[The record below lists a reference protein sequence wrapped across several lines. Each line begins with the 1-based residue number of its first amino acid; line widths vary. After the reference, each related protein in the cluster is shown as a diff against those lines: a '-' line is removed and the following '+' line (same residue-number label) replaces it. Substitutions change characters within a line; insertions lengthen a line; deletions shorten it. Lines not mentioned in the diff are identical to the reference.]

1 MPEKYHI
8 ETKPVPPRRPRIGK
22 FGVVDWR
29 EDCARC
35 HNCVKKAC
43 VYDRYRQEAEYVR
56 TLETVDALF
65 FECMGCFSCVQN
77 CTKGLLRLVVN
88 PVYEALGNAYWTPEI
103 IHTTWTQAE
112 TAKIPVSGAGYRG
125 PFTGPGFDS
134 MWTDMSEIVRPTR
147 DGIHGREYISTAVD
161 LGRKPASLIFERGE
175 GVPPLRVVG
184 VPPAMRGQD
193 ALDTEDKGRMS
204 SPQISCLSIQ
214 MPLILDLP
222 SPRHTLPKLG
232 PALREA
238 AARTDIIALASPSD
252 WPFDGENIDR
262 VLPHTAFCLHPEQ
275 PVVPPQSPA
284 KTRLVETY
292 DDPDVIERIRRLKE
306 KYPGMVVSVR
316 VPLDAHGVQR
326 AIDLA
331 AQAEVE
337 VLHVVADPNGNQIG
351 VEQPLFL
358 RDMIRRIHTTLIEKG
373 IRDEITLIAGGGIA
387 LPEHMAKAIICGAD
401 VVSINLPLMIALE
414 CHLCDHCEPG
424 LPCPARLE
432 DVPFDYA
439 VGRMVNLIAAWHDQL
454 IEVMGAMGMRE
465 ARRLRGDVGR
475 AMFFEDLEEE
485 TFGKLFGTRK

>member
-35 HNCVKKAC
+35 HNCVKRAC

-56 TLETVDALF
+56 TLEAVDALF
-65 FECMGCFSCVQN
+65 FECMGCFSCIQN

-88 PVYEALGNAYWTPEI
+88 PVYQALGNEYWTPQI
-103 IHTTWTQAE
+103 IHTTWAQAE

-125 PFTGPGFDS
+125 PFSGPGFDS

-161 LGRKPASLIFERGE
+161 IGRKPAYLTFD
-175 GVPPLRVVG
+175 GV
-184 VPPAMRGQD
+184 
-193 ALDTEDKGRMS
+193 
-204 SPQISCLSIQ
+204 SPQPDAACLSIQ
-214 MPLILDLP
+214 MPLVLDVT
-222 SPRHTLPKLG
+222 SPRHTLPRLG

-238 AARTDIIALASPSD
+238 AARTGLVALARPSE
-252 WPFDGENIDR
+252 WPVAGEMAER
-262 VLPHTAFCLHPEQ
+262 LLPHTAFCLSPDEPTIVPEALAQ
-275 PVVPPQSPA
+275 T
-284 KTRLVETY
+284 KLIETW
-292 DDPDVIERIRRLKE
+292 DGPDVIDRIKRLKDQQS
-306 KYPGMVVSVR
+306 GLVVSIR
-316 VPLDAHGVQR
+316 VPLDAGGVER
-326 AIDLA
+326 AIELA
-331 AQAEVE
+331 NLPEVE
-337 VLHVVADPNGNQIG
+337 VLHVVADLNGNQIG
-351 VEQPLFL
+351 VEKPLFL
-358 RDMIRRIHTTLIEKG
+358 RDMIRRIHTTLIDSG
-373 IRDEITLIAGGGIA
+373 VRDEITLIAGGGIA
-387 LPEHMAKAIICGAD
+387 LPEHMAKAMICGAD
-401 VVSINLPLMIALE
+401 LVSIDLPLMIALE

-432 DVPFDYA
+432 DMPFDYA

-475 AMFFEDLEEE
+475 AMFFEDLEED
-485 TFGKLFGTRK
+485 TFGKLFGKRK

>member
-8 ETKPVPPRRPRIGK
+8 ETKPVPPRRPRTGK

-43 VYDRYRQEAEYVR
+43 VYDRYRQEAEYLR
-56 TLETVDALF
+56 TLDEAVDALF

-88 PVYEALGNAYWTPEI
+88 PVYQALGNEYWTPQI
-103 IHTTWTQAE
+103 IHTTWAQAE

-161 LGRKPASLIFERGE
+161 VGRKPAYLTFSGVSL
-175 GVPPLRVVG
+175 PT
-184 VPPAMRGQD
+184 D
-193 ALDTEDKGRMS
+193 AA
-204 SPQISCLSIQ
+204 CLSIQ
-214 MPLILDLP
+214 MPLVLDVT
-222 SPRHTLPKLG
+222 SPRHTLPRLG

-238 AARTDIIALASPSD
+238 ATRTDIIALARPSE
-252 WPFDGENIDR
+252 WPFAGEKAER
-262 VLPHTAFCLHPEQ
+262 LLPYTAFCLSPEA
-275 PVVPPQSPA
+275 PTVPPEVLRQ
-284 KTRLVETY
+284 TRLVEIC
-292 DDPDVIERIRRLKE
+292 DSPEAINRIRQLKDRQ
-306 KYPGMVVSVR
+306 PGPVVSIRVR
-316 VPLDAHGVQR
+316 LDARGMER
-326 AIDLA
+326 AIELA
-331 AQAEVE
+331 RMPEVE
-337 VLHVVADPNGNQIG
+337 VLHVAADANGNQIG
-351 VEQPLFL
+351 VDQPLFL
-358 RDMIRRIHTTLIEKG
+358 RDMIRRIHTTLIDNG
-373 IRDEITLIAGGGIA
+373 VRDEITLIAGGGIA

-401 VVSINLPLMIALE
+401 LVSIDLPLMIALE
-414 CHLCDHCEPG
+414 CHLCDHCAPG

-439 VGRMVNLIAAWHDQL
+439 VGRMVNLIGAWHDQL

>member
-8 ETKPVPPRRPRIGK
+8 ETKPVPPRRPRVGK

-43 VYDRYRQEAEYVR
+43 VYDRYRQEAEYLR
-56 TLETVDALF
+56 TLEAVDALF

-88 PVYEALGNAYWTPEI
+88 PVYQALGNSYWTPDI

-125 PFTGPGFDS
+125 PFSGPGFDS

-161 LGRKPASLIFERGE
+161 IGRKPAYLTF
-175 GVPPLRVVG
+175 
-184 VPPAMRGQD
+184 
-193 ALDTEDKGRMS
+193 EDKSFR
-204 SPQISCLSIQ
+204 IDASCLSIQ

-222 SPRHTLPKLG
+222 SPRHTLPRLG

-238 AARTDIIALASPSD
+238 AVRTGLIALAGPSA
-252 WPFDGENIDR
+252 WPFDGEDTDR
-262 VLPHTAFCLHPEQ
+262 VLPHTAFCLNPDQ
-275 PVVPPQSPA
+275 PVVPPESLAQ
-284 KTRLVETY
+284 TRLVETY
-292 DDPDVIERIRRLKE
+292 DGPDVIDRIKRLKDTH
-306 KYPGMVVSVR
+306 PGVVVSVR
-316 VPLDAHGVQR
+316 VPLNAEGVQR

-331 AQAEVE
+331 VLAEVE
-337 VLHVVADPNGNQIG
+337 VLHVVADLNGNQIG
-351 VEQPLFL
+351 TGSQTHDSAFGGPVENPLFL
-358 RDMIRRIHTTLIEKG
+358 KDMIRRIHTTLIEKG
-373 IRDEITLIAGGGIA
+373 IRDEVTLIAGGGVA

-401 VVSINLPLMIALE
+401 LVSIDLPLMIALE

-432 DVPFDYA
+432 DVPLDYA
-439 VGRMVNLIAAWHDQL
+439 VGRMVNLIAAWHDQF

-475 AMFFEDLEEE
+475 AMFFEDLEED
-485 TFGKLFGTRK
+485 TFGKLFGRRK

>member
-8 ETKPVPPRRPRIGK
+8 ETKPVPPRRPRIGR

-56 TLETVDALF
+56 TLEAVDALF

-88 PVYEALGNAYWTPEI
+88 PVYESLGNSYWTPDI

-125 PFTGPGFDS
+125 PFSGPGFDS

-161 LGRKPASLIFERGE
+161 IGRKPAYLTFQGRSVRI
-175 GVPPLRVVG
+175 
-184 VPPAMRGQD
+184 D
-193 ALDTEDKGRMS
+193 A
-204 SPQISCLSIQ
+204 SCLSIQ

-222 SPRHTLPKLG
+222 SPHHTLPKLG
-232 PALREA
+232 PATREA
-238 AARTDIIALASPSD
+238 AVRTDTIALAGPSH
-252 WPFDGENIDR
+252 WPFDGEDPDR
-262 VLPHTAFCLHPEQ
+262 FLSHMAFCLNPQQ
-275 PVVPPQSPA
+275 PVVPPQWLA
-284 KTRLVETY
+284 QTRLVETY
-292 DDPDVIERIRRLKE
+292 DGPDVIDRIKRLKD
-306 KYPGMVVSVR
+306 KHPGIVVSVR
-316 VPLDAHGVQR
+316 VPLDAVGMQR
-326 AIDLA
+326 AIELA
-331 AQAEVE
+331 CLGEVE
-337 VLHVVADPNGNQIG
+337 VLHVVADPNGNQID
-351 VEQPLFL
+351 VQEPMFL
-358 RDMIRRIHTTLIEKG
+358 RDMIRRIHTTLIERG
-373 IRDEITLIAGGGIA
+373 VRDEITLIAGGGIA

-401 VVSINLPLMIALE
+401 VVSIDLPLMIALE
-414 CHLCDHCEPG
+414 CHLCNRCEPG
-424 LPCPARLE
+424 MPCPAKLE

-485 TFGKLFGTRK
+485 TFGKLFGKRK

>member
-43 VYDRYRQEAEYVR
+43 VYDRYRQEADYIR
-56 TLETVDALF
+56 TLGAVDALF

-88 PVYEALGNAYWTPEI
+88 PVYEALGNSYWTPDI

-125 PFTGPGFDS
+125 PFSGWGFDS

-161 LGRKPASLIFERGE
+161 IGRKPAYLTFQNESFRI
-175 GVPPLRVVG
+175 
-184 VPPAMRGQD
+184 D
-193 ALDTEDKGRMS
+193 A
-204 SPQISCLSIQ
+204 SCLSIQ

-238 AARTDIIALASPSD
+238 AVRTDIIALAGPSA
-252 WPFDGENIDR
+252 WPFDGEDTDR
-262 VLPHTAFCLHPEQ
+262 VLPHTAFCLNPDQ
-275 PVVPPQSPA
+275 PVVPPESLAQ
-284 KTRLVETY
+284 TRLVETY
-292 DDPDVIERIRRLKE
+292 DGPDVIERIKRLKDKNPE
-306 KYPGMVVSVR
+306 IVVSVR
-316 VPLDAHGVQR
+316 VPLDANGVAR
-326 AIDLA
+326 AVELA
-331 AQAEVE
+331 GAAEVE
-337 VLHVVADPNGNQIG
+337 VLHVVADLNGNQIG
-351 VEQPLFL
+351 VDKPLFL
-358 RDMIRRIHTTLIEKG
+358 KDMIRRIHTALIEKG
-373 IRDEITLIAGGGIA
+373 MRDEVTLIAGGGIA

-401 VVSINLPLMIALE
+401 LVSIDLPLMIALE

-424 LPCPARLE
+424 LPCPARLDE
-432 DVPFDYA
+432 MPPDYA

-465 ARRLRGDVGR
+465 VRRLRGDVGR

-485 TFGKLFGTRK
+485 TFGKLFGKRK